1 MSEAAAFDTCTWNEL
16 GGAQAAQ
23 VILDFIE
30 SVGIAVEFRANDG
43 PSLLDGIAVRRG
55 SQCLD
60 PAIPANLG
68 DLLHE
73 AGQIAVTA
81 PELRPS
87 LGEIAA
93 DSGEEM
99 AAIAWSVAA
108 ARACSVPLDVLLH
121 PVGYRDGAA
130 ELAAGGVRGNL
141 SECGRL
147 RGNG

>member
-1 MSEAAAFDTCTWNEL
+1 M
-16 GGAQAAQ
+16 
-23 VILDFIE
+23 ILDFIG

-60 PAIPANLG
+60 PAIPANPG

-81 PELRPS
+81 PELRPW

-93 DSGEEM
+93 DGGDCLVSRGGTGLFGASRR
-99 AAIAWSVAA
+99 AAPSSRLQGWRGRTGGGWS
-108 ARACSVPLDVLLH
+108 
-121 PVGYRDGAA
+121 
-130 ELAAGGVRGNL
+130 AGQPFGVRL
-141 SECGRL
+141 L
-147 RGNG
+147 AW